1 MNNMTP
7 VTGRC
12 LAVIPARAGSR
23 QLPGKNLKLVGRMSL
38 VERAID
44 VAIHSDGVNLV
55 VVSSDDPDVL
65 ALAEA
70 RKVVGLPRPPALAGD
85 SVSTLQVAGHVAS
98 LFPDA
103 DPFVLLQPTS
113 PLRTTADV
121 EACLEA
127 YDGVNPVVTVTPL
140 DHPVEW
146 TLRLQGVNLSP
157 VFGWDAF
164 TQRQSHG
171 IAVIPNGAVY
181 VLPRSLVTGG
191 GDIYQPS
198 TVAVLMPPERSI
210 DIDSRFD
217 LEVAR
222 ALVGLADD
230 SRPS

>member
-113 PLRTTADV
+113 PLRTTA
-121 EACLEA
+121 
-127 YDGVNPVVTVTPL
+127 
-140 DHPVEW
+140 
-146 TLRLQGVNLSP
+146 
-157 VFGWDAF
+157 
-164 TQRQSHG
+164 
-171 IAVIPNGAVY
+171 
-181 VLPRSLVTGG
+181 
-191 GDIYQPS
+191 
-198 TVAVLMPPERSI
+198 
-210 DIDSRFD
+210 
-217 LEVAR
+217 
-222 ALVGLADD
+222 
-230 SRPS
+230 